1 MQTAFVTN
9 SVMAAASIAF
19 CFVLRFCL
27 KRSNM
32 QMDKEEADT
41 EASSLEKT
49 DGQTEGAFVKKIR
62 YVL

>member
-1 MQTAFVTN
+1 
-9 SVMAAASIAF
+9 MAAASIAF